1 MQWLNQAIEHEKR
14 TASARAALDEAK
26 KVVFHHGWE
35 ARPFSFISSKGAY
48 LFGLA
53 VAQGEKDDA

>member
-35 ARPFSFISSKGAY
+35 ARPFSFVSSK
-48 LFGLA
+48 
-53 VAQGEKDDA
+53 EKGRASVV